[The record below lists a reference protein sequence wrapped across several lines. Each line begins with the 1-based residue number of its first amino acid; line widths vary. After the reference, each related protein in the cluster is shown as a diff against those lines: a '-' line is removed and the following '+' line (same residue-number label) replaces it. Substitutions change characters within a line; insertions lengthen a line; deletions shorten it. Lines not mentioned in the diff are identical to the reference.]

1 MLKELNVIPEPINV
15 LEKYLKK
22 KLHDVGLGDDFLDVT
37 LKAQATETEIN
48 TWDLGPSIQLETLIH
63 FVTFTAI
70 SRRKQAGVSECRT
83 KLS

>member
-1 MLKELNVIPEPINV
+1 MIPEPINV

-48 TWDLGPSIQLETLIH
+48 TWDYIKLKSFCTQ
-63 FVTFTAI
+63 
-70 SRRKQAGVSECRT
+70 RKRQSERQPT
-83 KLS
+83 E